1 MARQQQKQSSLPSPV
16 YVLRSSSAT
25 IKHRRMRHWRVHPC
39 YWILSLV
46 LCFYFFLQLQVW
58 RKLHSGGGD
67 NGDVSIWPLS
77 SSTTKSKRLE
87 MPTCPLI
94 DTISLKNGLVCIEKC
109 TPHTN
114 NTLEGMGLDPYEM
127 IRISPAHLHV
137 SSMIYLKYDIIS
149 VVHCLI
155 ITCHYSTHKTM
166 YIILC
171 TEKT

>member
-1 MARQQQKQSSLPSPV
+1 
-16 YVLRSSSAT
+16 
-25 IKHRRMRHWRVHPC
+25 MRHWRVHPC

-127 IRISPAHLHV
+127 IRISPAQLHV
-137 SSMIYLKYDIIS
+137 SSMIYLISGFICSFDSDIVYQLTTELLHIVYRKDLIYQLLNS
-149 VVHCLI
+149 VNIESIFQKKEH
-155 ITCHYSTHKTM
+155 TW
-166 YIILC
+166 ILLVNLQM
-171 TEKT
+171 K